1 MEKLISFDSGPDML
15 ALQAFMVLAEMPSIP
30 QAFFT
35 LDFSMKVSRLSGV
48 IGLKSKGCAFSN
60 FELIVL
66 SINSIITVGI
76 ADHARKFNFTISH
89 LFYFSPKSS
98 IILLT

>member
-1 MEKLISFDSGPDML
+1 MIILSDGIMLYTLYPTGVDS
-15 ALQAFMVLAEMPSIP
+15 VI
-30 QAFFT
+30 
-35 LDFSMKVSRLSGV
+35 V
-48 IGLKSKGCAFSN
+48 IGCY
-60 FELIVL
+60 ELATATFIHRIKYVAIMFL
-66 SINSIITVGI
+66 SHSINSIITVGI